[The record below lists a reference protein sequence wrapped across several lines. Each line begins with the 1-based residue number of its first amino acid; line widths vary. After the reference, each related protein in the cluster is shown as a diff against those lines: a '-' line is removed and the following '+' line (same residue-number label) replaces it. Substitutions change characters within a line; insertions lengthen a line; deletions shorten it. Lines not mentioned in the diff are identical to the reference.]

1 MTKIIALNGSPR
13 RTWNTAQMVE
23 AAVRGAADAGA
34 ECELIHLTDL
44 KYTGCLSCF
53 GCKRLGGKSFG
64 RCALR
69 DDLTEVLEKV
79 LTADGVI
86 IGAPIYFGDVTGM
99 VRNLFERI
107 WFPGLL
113 YSKDGSIAYTKRVKT
128 ALIYTMNCPD
138 ENFYKDLIGS
148 HKATFERLVGETET
162 LCAVETWQ
170 FDDYSKYASTMFDVE
185 ARRKRHEE
193 VFPQD
198 LQKAFELGRRMAG
211 SDAE

>member
-23 AAVRGAADAGA
+23 A
-34 ECELIHLTDL
+34 
-44 KYTGCLSCF
+44 
-53 GCKRLGGKSFG
+53 
-64 RCALR
+64 
-69 DDLTEVLEKV
+69 
-79 LTADGVI
+79 
-86 IGAPIYFGDVTGM
+86 
-99 VRNLFERI
+99 
-107 WFPGLL
+107 
-113 YSKDGSIAYTKRVKT
+113 
-128 ALIYTMNCPD
+128 
-138 ENFYKDLIGS
+138 FYKDLIGS

-185 ARRKRHEE
+185 ARKKRHEE

-211 SDAE
+211 SDS